1 MTEYNEL
8 PDLDA
13 QFSAIDA
20 IDNDIEAADGDCP
33 DGS

>member
-1 MTEYNEL
+1 
-8 PDLDA
+8 LDA

-20 IDNDIEAADGDCP
+20 IDNDIEAGDGDCP